1 MASDAGR
8 NTGPDTVPSD
18 PDAELIARL
27 AAGDRGA
34 AEALME
40 RRLPRLL
47 GLARRML
54 NDPVEAEDVAQ
65 ETFLRVWKAAGRWR
79 PGEAKVE
86 TWMSRIAINL
96 CYDRLRK
103 RRETLMDTLPD
114 RPGTDAPADAMLGAG
129 ENAQLVLAALNTL
142 PERQRLAIELC
153 HYQEMGN
160 IEAAQVMNVSVEALE
175 SLLSRARRKLREI
188 LVRQADE
195 LIAGFAALSGEG

>member
-8 NTGPDTVPSD
+8 NSGPDTVPSD
-18 PDAELIARL
+18 PDVELIVRL
-27 AAGDRGA
+27 AAGDPSA
-34 AEALME
+34 ARTLME
-40 RRLPRLL
+40 RRLPRIL

-65 ETFLRVWKAAGRWR
+65 ETFLRVWKAADRWR

-103 RRETLMDTLPD
+103 RRETLMETLPE
-114 RPGTDAPADAMLGAG
+114 RPSTDAPADAMIGAG
-129 ENAQLVLAALNTL
+129 ETAQVVLAALNTL
-142 PERQRLAIELC
+142 PDRQRLAMELC

-160 IEAAQVMNVSVEALE
+160 IEAAEVMDISVEALE
-175 SLLSRARRKLREI
+175 SLLSRARRKLRET
-188 LVRQADE
+188 LARQADE
-195 LIAGFAALSGEG
+195 LMSGFAALSGEG